1 MHFFIDV
8 NIQFLI
14 LTANRSQRID
24 FRFQLLNRL
33 RQSLEPHRSGTI
45 PVHLYYQRA
54 DARARL
60 RFGATWRVSPS
71 DRLLNDLR
79 GLIGSEQVELE
90 FD

>member
-1 MHFFIDV
+1 MTSF
-8 NIQFLI
+8 
-14 LTANRSQRID
+14 
-24 FRFQLLNRL
+24 LNRL

-45 PVHLYYQRA
+45 PVQLHQRA
-54 DARARL
+54 DASQGL

>member
-1 MHFFIDV
+1 
-8 NIQFLI
+8 
-14 LTANRSQRID
+14 
-24 FRFQLLNRL
+24 
-33 RQSLEPHRSGTI
+33 EPHRSGTI

-60 RFGATWRVSPS
+60 RFGATWRVSPRA
-71 DRLLNDLR
+71 RLRNDLR

>member
-1 MHFFIDV
+1 M
-8 NIQFLI
+8 
-14 LTANRSQRID
+14 
-24 FRFQLLNRL
+24 
-33 RQSLEPHRSGTI
+33 TI

-60 RFGATWRVSPS
+60 RFGASWRVSPS

>member
-1 MHFFIDV
+1 MTSFFKPTPSV
-8 NIQFLI
+8 
-14 LTANRSQRID
+14 
-24 FRFQLLNRL
+24 
-33 RQSLEPHRSGTI
+33 SGTPPFGNI